1 MLCLLTYILDR
12 VKFTILDVQVFKYGK
27 GIQLY
32 NYRHHLEDIFFTP
45 KSASTCE
52 FKLPPTLLLAPLIW
66 LPFS

>member
-1 MLCLLTYILDR
+1 MLCLLRYILDG
-12 VKFTILDVQVFKYGK
+12 VKFTILDVEVFEYDK

-32 NYRHHLEDIFFTP
+32 NYHHHLEDIFFTP

-52 FKLPPTLLLAPLIW
+52 FNLPPTLLLEPLIW